1 MRDFF
6 SGNGIARIIG
16 ISAAVVLAGCST
28 LNALPNSQLGRSTG
42 LLSEADVKPTN
53 IGRTIVAFA
62 GGDAN
67 SWDKDKSLAENIAG
81 LNLDSITDVRRNNI
95 QDYLITVSNHNC
107 GAFKRGT
114 LLQQSGTNFTL
125 GTLATLFAATGA
137 LVGPQASAQAFSGSA
152 AALLGIKSQYNED
165 FFRERAFELI
175 TQGINSRRMRLLR
188 EIDERRSGEIDQ
200 YTVTRA
206 IGDVVDYNNACS
218 LIEGLEEA
226 AQSVNNNVT
235 LQQGAGVALVGQ
247 LLENSGANTRLIL
260 GTESP
265 RVLEYTP
272 PTGAITTSSPTGT
285 AAGKVQVSGLNSSES
300 VSFSLAENIGGVLQ
314 IDSST
319 GDLTIMTTPGQTM
332 PATPAQI
339 HTFRVVAIISP
350 GERAITSTARI
361 VVGP

>member
-1 MRDFF
+1 MRNFF
-6 SGNGIARIIG
+6 NGKELARILS

-28 LNALPNSQLGRSTG
+28 LNALPNSQLGRSAG

-62 GGDAN
+62 GGDSN
-67 SWDKDKSLAENIAG
+67 SWDTDKSLAQNIAG
-81 LNLDSITDVRRNNI
+81 LNLDDITIPRRNNI
-95 QDYLITVSNHNC
+95 QDYLIAVSNHNC
-107 GAFKRGT
+107 GVFKRGT
-114 LLQQSGTNFTL
+114 LLQQSGTNFSF

-188 EIDERRSGEIDQ
+188 EIDERRSGDIVQ

-235 LQQGAGVALVGQ
+235 LQQGAGVALVNQ
-247 LLENSGANTRLIL
+247 LLENSGANARLSF
-260 GTESP
+260 GADSP
-265 RVLEYTP
+265 PALQYTP
-272 PTGAITTSSPTGT
+272 PTSAITTSSPIGT
-285 AAGKVQVSGLNSSES
+285 AAGKVQVLGLSSSES
-300 VSFSLAENIGGVLQ
+300 ASFSLVENIGGVLQ

-319 GDLTIMTTPGQTM
+319 GDLTVMTTPGQTM

-339 HTFRVVAIISP
+339 HTFRFVAILSP
-350 GERAITSTARI
+350 GDRAITGTAQL